1 MDLNIGE
8 SDPQAAWVPEAC
20 TLPSVEQPLRVA
32 EFDEV
37 FANAVRGD
45 LFRHVN
51 GRWIARTEIPA
62 YRARHSTFRI
72 LAEEG

>member
-1 MDLNIGE
+1 MTGISLCPRLIHDIQHSTRLYRCGPEIT
-8 SDPQAAWVPEAC
+8 QARR
-20 TLPSVEQPLRVA
+20 TTSQH
-32 EFDEV
+32 
-37 FANAVRGD
+37 AVVV